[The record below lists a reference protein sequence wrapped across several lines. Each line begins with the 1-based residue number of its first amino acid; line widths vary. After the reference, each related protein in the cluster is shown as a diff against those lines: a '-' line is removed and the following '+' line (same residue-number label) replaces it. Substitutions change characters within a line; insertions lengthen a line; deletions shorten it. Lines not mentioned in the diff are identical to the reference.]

1 MPSTNS
7 LKQKAPKR
15 VCMVQRSGPRD
26 LQFRA
31 ISRALCSHS
40 GKQETSPSAFW
51 EEAKH
56 LQNYLRVRQTQKSC
70 ERSPHPARCKGNALH
85 KGKKADVAFPA
96 FSVCF
101 AHKIPFFHAPGHL
114 GFPCLDNENP
124 AWTLRFFAD

>member
-51 EEAKH
+51 EETKH
-56 LQNYLRVRQTQKSC
+56 LQNYLRAGQTQTSC
-70 ERSPHPARCKGNALH
+70 KRPPHPAQRQGATL
-85 KGKKADVAFPA
+85 GRRKKAPVALLA

-101 AHKIPFFHAPGHL
+101 AHGIPFFHTPGHQ
-114 GFPCLDNENP
+114 GFP
-124 AWTLRFFAD
+124 

>member
-31 ISRALCSHS
+31 IPGARCSHS

-56 LQNYLRVRQTQKSC
+56 LQNYLRGRQTQTSS
-70 ERSPHPARCKGNALH
+70 ERSPHPARCEGDAPH
-85 KGKKADVAFPA
+85 KGKKAAVALLA
-96 FSVCF
+96 FTAC
-101 AHKIPFFHAPGHL
+101 
-114 GFPCLDNENP
+114 
-124 AWTLRFFAD
+124 